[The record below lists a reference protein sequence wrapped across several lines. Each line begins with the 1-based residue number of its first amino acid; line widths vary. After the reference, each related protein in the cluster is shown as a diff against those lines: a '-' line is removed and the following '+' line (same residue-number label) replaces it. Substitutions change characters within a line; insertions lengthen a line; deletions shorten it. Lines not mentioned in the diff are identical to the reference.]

1 MNNFYKKL
9 LALDLAF
16 YKPQDECYDP
26 IEDIKEF
33 WEKYDL
39 KSCQDHIFFLFLSQ
53 EGVPENRN
61 PIYSADQLQEFL
73 IDMLHLIRGYFEA
86 HNREVDLSQI
96 DIKSVSKPNM
106 NDQEQKLNKEIFE
119 FFARVS
125 SNLKNKL

>member
-1 MNNFYKKL
+1 MNSFYKKL

-16 YKPQDECYDP
+16 YKTHEEGYDP

-33 WEKYDL
+33 WEKYDI
-39 KSCQDHIFFLFLSQ
+39 KSFQDHIFFLFVSQ
-53 EGVPENRN
+53 DGIPDNSK

-73 IDMLHLIRGYFEA
+73 IDLLHLIRGYFEA
-86 HNREVDLSQI
+86 HNLGADLSKI
-96 DIKSVSKPNM
+96 DLKSVSKFNM

-119 FFARVS
+119 FFERVS

>member
-16 YKPQDECYDP
+16 YKTHEEGYDP

-39 KSCQDHIFFLFLSQ
+39 KSFQDHIFFLFLSQ
-53 EGVPENRN
+53 DGIPDNRK

-73 IDMLHLIRGYFEA
+73 IDLLHLIRGYFEA
-86 HNREVDLSQI
+86 HTKEEDLSKI
-96 DIKSVSKPNM
+96 DLKSISKSNI
-106 NDQEQKLNKEIFE
+106 NDQKQKLNKEIFE
-119 FFARVS
+119 FFERVS
-125 SNLKNKL
+125 TYLKNKL